1 MITSPPY
8 WSAARRL
15 ERINYMSNRYYT
27 LMVISEN
34 ASKSKQWIIPAW
46 AVKATVIALPIFLLI
61 AVTLFLD
68 YRYVVNQ
75 VFENRELQSEN
86 RRLRQSVQLY
96 KNRMESV
103 ESSLDRIENFSARLK
118 MITNLVDRD
127 QVSKQLD
134 LPLPNA
140 NTNVNLFSEVD
151 PKNQDPKTMEERQ
164 TLDKQY
170 EKISY
175 SSLSLEQN
183 LHDLY
188 ELLSDQKSFL
198 KALPTKKPAEGYFT
212 SGFGVRVSPMG
223 EGERMHEGLDIA
235 NAVGTP
241 IRAPAQGTVI
251 FAGRKSG
258 YGNIVILDH
267 GYGLETWYGH
277 ASKILVKSGQ
287 LVKRGQTMALLGN
300 TGERSTGPH
309 VHYEVRVHG
318 IPVDP
323 LNYILE
329 N

>member
-1 MITSPPY
+1 
-8 WSAARRL
+8 
-15 ERINYMSNRYYT
+15 
-27 LMVISEN
+27 MVVSEN
-34 ASKSKQWIIPAW
+34 ASKARQWVIPAW
-46 AVKATVIALPIFLLI
+46 VVKASLVALPVLVLI
-61 AVTLFLD
+61 GVTLFLD

-96 KNRMESV
+96 KNRIDSV

-127 QVSKQLD
+127 QVSKLLE
-134 LPLPNA
+134 LPIPNA
-140 NTNVNLFSEVD
+140 NSNIASLSETD
-151 PKNQDPKTMEERQ
+151 PKNLDSKTQEERQ
-164 TLDKQY
+164 NLDQRY
-170 EKISY
+170 EKLTVE
-175 SSLSLEQN
+175 SLTLEQN

-198 KALPTKKPAEGYFT
+198 KALPTKKPAEGYFS
-212 SGFGVRVSPMG
+212 SGFGVRHTSLD
-223 EGERMHEGLDIA
+223 EGDKMHEGLDIA
-235 NAVGTP
+235 NVVGTP
-241 IRAPAQGTVI
+241 IHSPAQGTVI

-258 YGNIVILDH
+258 YGNIVIIDH

-277 ASKILVKSGQ
+277 TSKILVKPGQ
-287 LVKRGQTMALLGN
+287 LVKRGQVMALIGN

-309 VHYEVRVHG
+309 LHYEVRVHG